1 MDEWERLAGPKS
13 AVQWQDYKS
22 AKECAYAW
30 LGGGGPAGIP
40 EELTRILQA
49 HADFGT
55 ILEWEAEPECLVS
68 FDQYA
73 GPANV
78 DVLVTVRDDGGSFVA
93 AIEAKA
99 DESFGLLLDRVLSD
113 ALERKLTNAAS
124 NRFARVEELAR
135 DILGGVGKGQPSLHQ
150 LRYQLLTT
158 SAAALAHA
166 KSMGA
171 NRAVVLVH
179 EFETP
184 RTRREN
190 HDRNSQDLVRFV
202 KRLGIKDAERVI
214 QGELVGPVKVP
225 GGGRFDDPVPLY
237 IGMASRTV
245 RTRDELTPPASNP

>member
-1 MDEWERLAGPKS
+1 M
-13 AVQWQDYKS
+13 
-22 AKECAYAW
+22 
-30 LGGGGPAGIP
+30 
-40 EELTRILQA
+40 
-49 HADFGT
+49 
-55 ILEWEAEPECLVS
+55 
-68 FDQYA
+68 
-73 GPANV
+73 
-78 DVLVTVRDDGGSFVA
+78 A

-135 DILGGVGKGQPSLHQ
+135 DLLGAVGKGQPSLRQ
-150 LRYQLLTT
+150 LRYQLLTA

-166 KSMGA
+166 RSIGA

-202 KRLGIKDAERVI
+202 KRLGIEDAERLI
-214 QGELVGPVKVP
+214 GGELVGPVWVP
-225 GGGRFDDPVPLY
+225 GGGRVDDPVPLY
-237 IGMASRTV
+237 IGKASRTV
-245 RTRDELTPPASNP
+245 RTRDGVTRPG